1 MEPKKWDNEERRRY
15 YGVRVGDRVSYDYVG
30 SVYKT
35 ITGVV
40 VEYGF
45 MDNNAV
51 YVRWDH
57 GGEPSKFCPEW
68 LTITQRVEDIKKAP
82 EYIYLGDR
90 FTVSQLKGKPC
101 SAVRQN
107 GKCIRGRNGSMLVKF
122 EGRPVVVIARL
133 LRKIK

>member
-15 YGVRVGDRVSYDYVG
+15 YGVRVGDRVKYEYLG
-30 SVYKT
+30 SVKKT
-35 ITGVV
+35 ITGQVV
-40 VEYGF
+40 MYGF

-51 YVRWDH
+51 FVQWDH
-57 GGEPSKFCPEW
+57 GGEPSKICPEW
-68 LTITQRVEDIKKAP
+68 LTITQRVEDRAA

-90 FTVSQLKGKPC
+90 FTAPELKHKPC
-101 SAVRQN
+101 SAVWQN
-107 GKCIRGRNGSMLVKF
+107 GKCIRGRNGSMLVAF

>member
-15 YGVRVGDRVSYDYVG
+15 YGVRVGDLVSYTFIG
-30 SVYKT
+30 SVKKT
-35 ITGVV
+35 ITGEVTA
-40 VEYGF
+40 YGF

-51 YVRWDH
+51 FVRWDH

-68 LTITQRVEDIKKAP
+68 LTITQRVEDRRG

-90 FTVSQLKGKPC
+90 FTDPQLKGKEC
-101 SAVRQN
+101 RAVRRQD
-107 GKCIRGRNGSMLVKF
+107 GKCIRGKNGSMLVTF

>member
-15 YGVRVGDRVSYDYVG
+15 YGVRVGDRVCYEYIGQVKK
-30 SVYKT
+30 V
-35 ITGVV
+35 ITGTVA
-40 VEYGF
+40 EYGF

-51 YVRWDH
+51 FVRWDH
-57 GGEPSKFCPEW
+57 GGKPSKFCPEW
-68 LTITQRVEDIKKAP
+68 LTIVQRVEDITAD
-82 EYIYLGDR
+82 YIYLGDR
-90 FTVSQLKGKPC
+90 FTDPKFKGQEC
-101 SAVRQN
+101 QAVRRSD